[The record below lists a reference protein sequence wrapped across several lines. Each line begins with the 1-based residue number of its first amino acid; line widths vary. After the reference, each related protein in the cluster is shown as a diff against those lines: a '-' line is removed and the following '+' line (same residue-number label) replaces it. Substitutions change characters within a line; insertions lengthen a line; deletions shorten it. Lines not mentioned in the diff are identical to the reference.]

1 MFVPDFL
8 RKKKSP
14 LMDDINVTPLVD
26 VMLVLLIVF
35 MIASP
40 MLASQL
46 NVRLPAA
53 ESSVASQDD
62 DPIELTISKDR
73 KIYILNTEISLS
85 QLDKKL
91 VAISSQNFS
100 KRVVICGD
108 VGAPYGYIVEVIDK
122 VKLAGFDKIGLM
134 AVPKY

>member
-1 MFVPDFL
+1 MFVPEFL
-8 RKKKSP
+8 RRKKSP

-46 NVRLPAA
+46 NVRLPTA
-53 ESSVASQDD
+53 ESSAASQDD
-62 DPIELTISKDR
+62 DPIELSISKDK
-73 KIYILNTEISLS
+73 KIYILNTEIPLS
-85 QLDKKL
+85 QLGKKL
-91 VAISSQNFS
+91 TAISSQNFS
-100 KRVVICGD
+100 KRVIICGD
-108 VGAPYGYIVEVIDK
+108 VGAPYGYIVEVVDK

-134 AVPKY
+134 AVPKN